1 MRVALLTGG
10 GDCPGL
16 NAVIYAAVRKGI
28 NHYGDEFIGFLNGWR
43 GVLDNNFIP
52 LTLETVDGIQLKG
65 GTILHSSRTNVKK
78 IPGGIEKVQEVLKA
92 NKIDALIAL
101 GGDDTQSVNLYLSE
115 HGVPSVGVP
124 KTIDNDISGTDQTF
138 GFDTA
143 VMIATEAVDRIHTTA
158 DSHNRV
164 VVVEV
169 MGRDAGWIAYA
180 SGVAGGAHVIL
191 VPEKDVDIDH
201 VCALLKYNYDHGKH
215 YGVVVVAEGC
225 HLPDVGQVIDE
236 SANLDAFGHA
246 RLAGVGEELADMIEK
261 KTGYETRSVCL
272 GHTQRGGVPTAYDRI
287 LGQRY
292 GLHAID
298 MVHEKKWG
306 RIAVLQ
312 GMDITDIP
320 IKDAIATNRRL
331 DQRFFDVIKDLEAK
345 V

>member
-52 LTLETVDGIQLKG
+52 LTLESIDGIQLKG

-101 GGDDTQSVNLYLSE
+101 GGDDTQSVTLYLSE
-115 HGVPSVGVP
+115 NGVDAIGVP
-124 KTIDNDISGTDQTF
+124 KTIDNDICGTDATF
-138 GFDTA
+138 GYDTA
-143 VMIATEAVDRIHTTA
+143 VSIATEAVGRIHTTA

-164 VVVEV
+164 IVIEV
-169 MGRDAGWIAYA
+169 MGRDAGWIACA
-180 SGVAGGAHVIL
+180 SGVAGGAHVVL
-191 VPEKDVDIDH
+191 VPEKPIDIDH
-201 VCALLKYNYDHGKH
+201 VCKLLKYNYDHGKH

-225 HLPDVGQVIDE
+225 QLPVVGQVIGSQQVD
-236 SANLDAFGHA
+236 SFGHV
-246 RLAGVGEELADMIEK
+246 RLSGIGEALAELIEK
-261 KTGYETRSVCL
+261 KTGFETRSVNL
-272 GHTQRGGVPTAYDRI
+272 GHTQRGGVPTAYDRL

-298 MVHEKKWG
+298 MVHDKKWG

-312 GMDITDIP
+312 GTDITDIP
-320 IKDAIATNRRL
+320 IKDAISSNRKL
-331 DQRFFDVIKDLEAK
+331 DQRFFDVISDLESK
-345 V
+345 VD

>member
-52 LTLETVDGIQLKG
+52 LTLENTDGIQLKG

-78 IPGGIEKVQEVLKA
+78 IPGGIEKAQEVLKA

-101 GGDDTQSVNLYLSE
+101 GGDDTQSVTLFLAE
-115 HGVPSVGVP
+115 HGVKAVGVP
-124 KTIDNDISGTDQTF
+124 KTIDNDISGTDATF
-138 GFDTA
+138 GYDTA
-143 VMIATEAVDRIHTTA
+143 VSIATEAVDRIHTTA

-164 VVVEV
+164 VVIEV

-180 SGVAGGAHVIL
+180 AGTAGGAHVVL
-191 VPEKDVDIDH
+191 VPEKDIDIDH
-201 VCALLKYNYDHGKH
+201 VCALLKHNYDHGNH

-225 HLPDVGQVIDE
+225 HLPEVGQVIGSNQVD
-236 SANLDAFGHA
+236 SFGHA
-246 RLAGVGEELADMIEK
+246 RLSGIGEALAELIEK
-261 KTGYETRSVCL
+261 KTGYETRSVNL
-272 GHTQRGGVPTAYDRI
+272 GHTQRGGVPTAYDRL

-298 MVHEKKWG
+298 MVHEQKWG
-306 RIAVLQ
+306 RIAVLR
-312 GMDITDIP
+312 GLDITDIP
-320 IKDAIATNRRL
+320 IKEAIASNRHL
-331 DQRFFDVIKDLEAK
+331 DQRFFDVIADLEAK

>member
-28 NHYGDEFIGFLNGWR
+28 NHYGDEFIGFLDGWR

-52 LTLETVDGIQLKG
+52 LTLDKIDGIQLKG

-92 NKIDALIAL
+92 NRVDALIAL
-101 GGDDTQSVNLYLSE
+101 GGDDTQSVTLLLSE
-115 HGVPSVGVP
+115 HGVPGVGVP
-124 KTIDNDISGTDQTF
+124 KTIDNDINGTDQTF

-143 VMIATEAVDRIHTTA
+143 VMIATEAIDRIQTTA

-191 VPEKDVDIDH
+191 VPEREIDLDH
-201 VCALLKYNYDHGKH
+201 VCALLQYNYDHGKR

-225 HLPDVGQVIDE
+225 HLPGEGQVIHED
-236 SANLDAFGHA
+236 AQLDAFGHA
-246 RLAGVGEELADMIEK
+246 RLSGIGRTLAGMIEK
-261 KTGYETRSVCL
+261 KTGYETRSVNL
-272 GHTQRGGVPTAYDRI
+272 GHIQRGGVPTAYDRL

-298 MVHEKKWG
+298 MVHDKKWG
-306 RIAVLQ
+306 RIAVLR
-312 GMDITDIP
+312 GLDITDIP
-320 IKDAIATNRRL
+320 IKEAIATNRRL
-331 DQRFFDVIKDLEAK
+331 DQRFFDVIAGLEAK

>member
-10 GDCPGL
+10 GDCRGL
-16 NAVIYAAVRKGI
+16 NAVIYAAVKKGI

-43 GVLDNNFIP
+43 GLLDNNFIP
-52 LTLETVDGIQLKG
+52 LTLESTDGIQLRG

-78 IPGGIEKVQEVLKA
+78 IPGGIEKVQEVLRI
-92 NKIDALIAL
+92 NKIDAQIAL
-101 GGDDTQSVNLYLSE
+101 GGDDTQSVTLFLSE

-124 KTIDNDISGTDQTF
+124 KTIDNDINGTDTTF

-143 VMIATEAVDRIHTTA
+143 VSIATEAIDRIHTTA

-191 VPEKDVDIDH
+191 VPEKEIDIDH

-225 HLPDVGQVIDE
+225 HLPEVGQVIDE
-236 SANLDAFGHA
+236 GAKVDSFGHA
-246 RLAGVGEELADMIEK
+246 RLSGIGELLANKIEE
-261 KTGYETRSVCL
+261 KTGYETRSVNL
-272 GHTQRGGVPTAYDRI
+272 GHTQRGGTPSAYDRM
-287 LGQRY
+287 LATRY
-292 GLHAID
+292 GLAALHLVHAGQF
-298 MVHEKKWG
+298 G
-306 RIAVLQ
+306 RLVVLRGTEIKSITLAEAISKNRTVDDHFLEILTGLEPAV
-312 GMDITDIP
+312 
-320 IKDAIATNRRL
+320 
-331 DQRFFDVIKDLEAK
+331 
-345 V
+345 